1 LTREFNWELAQQ
13 GDLAEIERIV
23 EKYYKVAYKIAHWWA
38 KSGQIED
45 SEALGLSNIAIM
57 KCIRKGT
64 YDETRGIKFTSYL
77 ASAVNNEIRMFLRKE
92 RRIRDKINRSLDQP
106 LKSDEYS
113 SMDNITYGDVLAD
126 PMTLEALLDESYLL
140 EDAIKALSIVSEE
153 LSEFE
158 RNCIWLSLNG
168 NSVRRISQKLD
179 QPQNQVRTALN
190 AIKCSLRECYAE
202 INSPQGDLYGH
213 SGDFKGTKEK

>member
-1 LTREFNWELAQQ
+1 MLWLTREFNWELAQQ

-45 SEALGLSNIAIM
+45 SEAIGLANIAIM

-92 RRIRDKINRSLDQP
+92 RRIRDKINKSLDQP
-106 LKSDEYS
+106 LQSNELDYLG
-113 SMDNITYGDVLAD
+113 NLTYGDTIAD
-126 PMTLEALLDESYLL
+126 PDTLESLFEEECLVKEAITALQIVT
-140 EDAIKALSIVSEE
+140 EDMPHFDRI
-153 LSEFE
+153 
-158 RNCIWLSLNG
+158 CLSLHLKG
-168 NSVRRISQKLD
+168 YSVKKISQQLG
-179 QPQNQVRTALN
+179 
-190 AIKCSLRECYAE
+190 Y
-202 INSPQGDLYGH
+202 PQGKVRSSVGSTRHKLRACCEDLN
-213 SGDFKGTKEK
+213 